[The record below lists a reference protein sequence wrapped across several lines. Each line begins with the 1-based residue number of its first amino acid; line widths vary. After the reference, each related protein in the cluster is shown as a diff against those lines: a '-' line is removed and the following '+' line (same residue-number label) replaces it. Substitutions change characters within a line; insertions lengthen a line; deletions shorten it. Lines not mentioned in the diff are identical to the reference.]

1 MNRPI
6 KFRVW
11 DLNDLSMWRWKDML
25 KIPINVFFE
34 NYKTDRFILMQ
45 YTGLK
50 DKNGKEIYESDL
62 LKWKGG
68 RITEVT
74 WHKYTASFDCIAHNS
89 NGVPRPLSDRVD
101 LYAEII
107 GNMEET
113 ERSAQEHD

>member
-1 MNRPI
+1 MDNSRF
-6 KFRVW
+6 KFRAW
-11 DLNDLSMWRWKDML
+11 DKSQNYMAYQGAPDLETLQSLLFHFGDCPL
-25 KIPINVFFE
+25 
-34 NYKTDRFILMQ
+34 TQ

-89 NGVPRPLSDRVD
+89 NGIARPLSDRVD

-107 GNMEET
+107 GNKFENPELL
-113 ERSAQEHD
+113 SC